1 MQTPRAFISHSSEDR
16 SSVKRLA
23 ERLRSS
29 QVDAWYAEWEIGPG
43 DSIVQK
49 IDQGLSE
56 CEVFVIVISKNS
68 VESRWVQEELSSAV
82 VRRISQEAK
91 IIPVRLDDSPVP
103 TVINHLH
110 WVKMPPPE
118 EEFDK
123 LLKSIFGV
131 NDKPPL
137 GTTPEFISRGL
148 DRRQTTISGFSSE
161 ASAILTYL
169 TVHGDLFEPVSI
181 DKLRSDL
188 GLNNTE
194 LADGLDE
201 LEERSLIDV
210 MGSMLIEATPK
221 ALAWLYVES
230 DYLGFDPLRD
240 MLSVAQ
246 IVVGHDQ
253 VDAATLEADTGLPPK
268 RLNIAAL
275 ALKDQ
280 GYLHLIQTLGTAP
293 YLFAE
298 AWAIRQTRQWIREHQ

>member
-82 VRRISQEAK
+82 VRRISQEAR

-131 NDKPPL
+131 NDKPSL

-148 DRRQTTISGFSSE
+148 NRRQTKISGFSSE

-169 TVHGDLFEPVSI
+169 TVHGELFESVSI
-181 DKLRSDL
+181 DELASDL
-188 GLNNTE
+188 VLNNTE
-194 LADGLDE
+194 LDDGLDE
-201 LEERSLIDV
+201 LEERGLIDT
-210 MGSMLIEATPK
+210 MGAMRIEVTPK

-240 MLSVAQ
+240 MFSVAQ
-246 IVVGHDQ
+246 SVVGHDQ
-253 VDAATLEADTGLPPK
+253 VDAATLESDTGLPPK
-268 RLNIAAL
+268 RMNIAAL
-275 ALKDQ
+275 ALKDR

-298 AWAIRQTRQWIREHQ
+298 ARAIRQTRQWLREHQ